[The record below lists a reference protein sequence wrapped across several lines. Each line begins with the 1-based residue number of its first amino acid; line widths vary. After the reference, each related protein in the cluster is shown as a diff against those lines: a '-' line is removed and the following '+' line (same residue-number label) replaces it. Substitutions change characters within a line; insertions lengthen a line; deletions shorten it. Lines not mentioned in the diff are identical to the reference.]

1 MTTKKI
7 LFLIITIAILATA
20 GVGYYEYSTYA
31 RNKNLIETKQ
41 QATLYF
47 NNNNLDEA
55 ITKAQ
60 ELSKIDFTKIDGL
73 LLLATSY
80 AQKGSLEFKEKEY
93 GDKAIL
99 TAQEILIIDPNNS
112 EAYGIIGYGY
122 EIEQNYSQALE
133 NYNKALSLNSNNALA
148 FANRGHVYFLQG
160 NYELALKDYNSA
172 IAIDSTLDKALIGE
186 AGIYARVGSFEK
198 AEPLLRKL
206 LTLDTNNRFKSEAE
220 DTLGV
225 IELKKLNYQD
235 AINHFD
241 KAINFDN
248 KFAIPL
254 VNRAEAKLG
263 TLSMASSSSYQEVFD
278 SVIADAQ
285 SAININ
291 QNQTSA
297 YIVLGKTV
305 FLLKDFTS
313 AQKIFTQANKVI
325 DTDITLNAM
334 EKVDIGKEIDG
345 WLNLIKQQS

>member
-1 MTTKKI
+1 MITKKI
-7 LFLIITIAILATA
+7 LLPIIALIAIFAV
-20 GVGYYEYSTYA
+20 GVGSYKYYTYA
-31 RNKNLIETKQ
+31 QDQKLLNVRREALSN
-41 QATLYF
+41 F
-47 NNNNLDEA
+47 NNGNLDES

-60 ELSKIDFTKIDGL
+60 ELSKIDSTKIDGL

-93 GDKAIL
+93 GEKAL
-99 TAQEILIIDPNNS
+99 LAAQEVLIIDPNNS
-112 EAYGIIGYGY
+112 EAYGTIGYVY

-148 FANRGHVYFLQG
+148 FANRGHMYFLQG

-172 IAIDSTLDKALIGE
+172 TAIDSTLDKALIGE

-241 KAINFDN
+241 NAINFDN

-291 QNQTSA
+291 QNQTSS
-297 YIVLGKTV
+297 YMVLGKTV

-334 EKVDIGKEIDG
+334 EKVDMKKEIDR